1 MRLGER
7 GEWLAAKF
15 LKENGYN
22 IVEQNYK
29 TPLGEID
36 IIAQDNGTLAFVEV
50 KTRESIEYGM
60 PYESVD
66 RTKRRRISRVALLY
80 LKRFEELPLC
90 RFDVLSICYKNG
102 APQFE
107 LIKDAFEAV

>member
-1 MRLGER
+1 MRLGEQ
-7 GEWLAAKF
+7 GEQLAVKF

-29 TPLGEID
+29 TRLGEID
-36 IIAQDNGTLAFVEV
+36 IIARDNDTLVFVEV

-60 PYESVD
+60 PHESVNW
-66 RTKRRRISRVALLY
+66 TKRRRIVRVALLY
-80 LKRFEELPLC
+80 LKRFEELPPC
-90 RFDVLSICYKNG
+90 RFDVLGICYTNG

-107 LIKDAFEAV
+107 LIKDAFEV